1 MGTIIGT
8 IVFGAVVGFLARLAL
23 PGKQNISALMT
34 VIIGVVGALV
44 GYWIAGL
51 LGVDSTKGIDWIR
64 LLISVA
70 VAAAGV
76 VGYSAVAGKK

>member
-51 LGVDSTKGIDWIR
+51 LGVDDTDRIDWIR

-76 VGYSAVAGKK
+76 VGYTAVAGKK

>member
-8 IVFGAVVGFLARLAL
+8 IVFGAVVGILARLAL

-76 VGYSAVAGKK
+76 VGYGAIAGKK